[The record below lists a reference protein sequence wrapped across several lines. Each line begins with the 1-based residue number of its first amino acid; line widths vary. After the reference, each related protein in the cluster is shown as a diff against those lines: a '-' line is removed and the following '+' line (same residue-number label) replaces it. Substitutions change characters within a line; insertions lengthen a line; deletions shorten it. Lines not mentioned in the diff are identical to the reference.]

1 VKAEIAPRARR
12 EILDASLW
20 IARDSPRASEG
31 FMAAV
36 AEVAERIGR
45 HPEIGPER
53 PALVP
58 RRFRVVMLTRYPYAI
73 IYDCWRQPPRIVRV
87 VHGSRD
93 LSRVLRSL

>member
-1 VKAEIAPRARR
+1 VKADIAPRARR

-31 FMAAV
+31 FLVAV
-36 AEVAERIGR
+36 AEAAERIGR
-45 HPEIGPER
+45 HPEIGAER
-53 PALVP
+53 TTLASP
-58 RRFRVVMLTRYPYAI
+58 RFRVVMLTRYPYAI
-73 IYDCWRQPPRIVRV
+73 VYDCLRRPPRIVRV